1 MGLNQSNGGVF
12 CKLSQSLVS
21 PADLHLKQSLLGEE
35 ELIEK
40 NLTIKILVLELVQY
54 SDYLSLNDLCQLYDT
69 CKNIPLNMIYFKNK
83 NYIYDFFL
91 INQNPSIRLFKS
103 ILEIYPPYNFDPV
116 FLFSAVKKNYS
127 RYIYMLTKYLV
138 DFDFNISSNEYGWTL
153 LWTACRYGKTKSL
166 KALLNYPK
174 IDINKASRYDITPLH
189 IACSIGNSKCVE
201 LLLSIPG
208 LDVNKADKEDIS
220 PLFAACWCGHTNC
233 VKLLL
238 SHPEIDIYKAKN
250 DGMTPLNAALHNNRT
265 EIIELLNKKIEEN

>member
-1 MGLNQSNGGVF
+1 MG
-12 CKLSQSLVS
+12 LSQSNES
-21 PADLHLKQSLLGEE
+21 NKI
-35 ELIEK
+35 IEK

-69 CKNIPLNMIYFKNK
+69 CKNMPLSLIYFKNK

-138 DFDFNISSNEYGWTL
+138 DFDFNISSNEIIDSSGVHNSNGWTL

-166 KALLNYPK
+166 KVLLNYPK

-189 IACSIGNSKCVE
+189 IACSIGNTKCVE
-201 LLLSIPG
+201 VLLSIPG

-238 SHPEIDIYKAKN
+238 NHPEIDIYKAKN

-265 EIIELLNKKIEEN
+265 EIISLLNKKIEDN